1 MCQILSPYL
10 HCVVYG
16 KNGKKDTIDTVSR
29 KWEGSLLALVAHDDV
44 DTAGIHRGLVVGAV

>member
-1 MCQILSPYL
+1 
-10 HCVVYG
+10 VYG